1 MEYENS
7 ERRAVAAPHAI
18 RWQLGC
24 LHSIERYLEHR
35 YQRWGEPANPAAN
48 VPCATT
54 TTSDVS
60 GGSDWYAAEL
70 HDASASNVSGGS
82 DWYAA
87 ELHDAAASTSDNV
100 GGEGVVDICRS
111 LQRWARRRDC
121 EHYSADR
128 HARHR

>member
-1 MEYENS
+1 MEHEDS

-48 VPCATT
+48 VPCAATA
-54 TTSDVS
+54 SD
-60 GGSDWYAAEL
+60 
-70 HDASASNVSGGS
+70 VSGGS